1 MFGAHAEVYV
11 CVCVCVCVCTRAH
24 VCVCCRF
31 NGVRFFA
38 TLWTV
43 AYQVPLSKGFSRQVY
58 WSGLP
63 CPPPVYLSDS
73 GIKPA
78 SPVSPTLQA
87 DSLSTEPPGKPSC

>member
-1 MFGAHAEVYV
+1 MKHEARNTHMLKCV
-11 CVCVCVCVCTRAH
+11 CVCVCVCVCCH
-24 VCVCCRF
+24 F
-31 NGVRFFA
+31 SGVLFFA

-43 AYQVPLSKGFSRQVY
+43 ACQAPLFQGFSRQVY

-87 DSLSTEPPGKPSC
+87 DSLFTEPPGKPLC